1 MGKINVLKIEPMKT
15 PHMIE
20 IEDSLESLQH
30 EVGGYIE
37 ATYPFD
43 DYVGIICNEEGKI
56 NGLPLNRA
64 IYNEVGEMADIIAGD
79 FLVVGLGDE
88 DFISLNS
95 EYAAKYSKLF
105 QCPEQFI
112 KIGGKISVIRNDAVA
127 IPIPREMPM
136 EENEP
141 EL

>member
-1 MGKINVLKIEPMKT
+1 MGKINVLRVEPMKS
-15 PHMIE
+15 PRMVE
-20 IEDSLESLQH
+20 IEDNLKSLQ
-30 EVGGYIE
+30 EQVGGYIE
-37 ATYPFD
+37 ATYPYED
-43 DYVGIICNEEGKI
+43 LVGIICNEEGKI

-88 DFISLNS
+88 DFTSLNS
-95 EYAAKYSKLF
+95 EYAAKYSNLF
-105 QCPEQFI
+105 QWPEQFV
-112 KIGGKISVIRNDAVA
+112 KIGGEIIVIRNEAEE

-136 EENEP
+136 ENNEP